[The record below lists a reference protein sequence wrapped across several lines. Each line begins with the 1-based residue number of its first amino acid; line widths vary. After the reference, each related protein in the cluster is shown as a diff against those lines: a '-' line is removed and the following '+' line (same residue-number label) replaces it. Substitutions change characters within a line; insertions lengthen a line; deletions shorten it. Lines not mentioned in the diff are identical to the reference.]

1 MTMNSELEFKNKL
14 EILEAEILSE
24 DFEEILPLIN
34 EAEASDSFVQESVD
48 SEIVEMSTCTCS
60 GGCGSNYSH
69 GNCTCSGNCG
79 SNYHK

>member
-1 MTMNSELEFKNKL
+1 MKTEFLESNEKL
-14 EILEAEILSE
+14 EQIEANALEGTDEVTPLEGNAES
-24 DFEEILPLIN
+24 FEI
-34 EAEASDSFVQESVD
+34 SESVNEP
-48 SEIVEMSTCTCS
+48 SIEMSTCTCS